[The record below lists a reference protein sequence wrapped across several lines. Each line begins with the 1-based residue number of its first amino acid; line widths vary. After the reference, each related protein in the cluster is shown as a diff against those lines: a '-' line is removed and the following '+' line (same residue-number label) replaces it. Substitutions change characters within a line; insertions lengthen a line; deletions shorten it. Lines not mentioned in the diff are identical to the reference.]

1 MWDAYVTALILLVA
15 LQVYLEFDVLVL
27 PRPLK
32 EVPGLVRITL
42 LEVPL

>member
-1 MWDAYVTALILLVA
+1 MWDAYVTVLILLVA

-32 EVPGLVRITL
+32 EVPGLVGITL
-42 LEVPL
+42 FKVPP